1 MVKKSIRWTGM
12 PTQEDVDENEG
23 FVYIIKNNKDKMYY
37 IGKKSFW
44 SNKTLQP
51 LKGKTRKRHV
61 RNESDWRSYCG
72 SSNWLNED
80 IESMG
85 IENFSKQILKVCRTK
100 SELSYEELLW
110 QIKLDVLKDLKS
122 YNMIVNVRISV
133 RKDKDICKAVVIE
146 DEN

>member
-1 MVKKSIRWTGM
+1 MTKKSIRWSGL
-12 PTQEDVDENEG
+12 PTQEEVDENEG
-23 FVYIIKNNKDKMYY
+23 FVYIIKNLKDNMYY

-44 SNKTLQP
+44 SNRTLKP

-61 RNESDWRSYCG
+61 RTESEWRSYTG

-146 DEN
+146 DD